1 MKEIK
6 NTSAIAKYSIV
17 LMLFENGIG
26 SLLHSFKIPLA
37 GHLLSINQIGILS
50 RITYETKDAD
60 APLLISF
67 NTSLL
72 KSLGPA
78 GKKLTPML
86 AILSQGIL
94 FSLPLYLIGVNI
106 ISIFFGILFAS
117 IWAFLQPLILTYLF
131 FGHKIIEV
139 AEKIINEGK
148 KIFPNLESNLITIV
162 LVLITLKL
170 IIAYIYSYFLMKMS
184 NEEFEKLNI
193 KLSKNHENKKNKSN
207 ENLVLSALKEL
218 FKPLFIISL
227 LVTALFTYYLESNW
241 VGVLW
246 TIMRPIAIGFIIFYI
261 IKLVPMDNL
270 VLKLKKLGLIKF
282 SESLEKTLNYF
293 K

>member
-26 SLLHSFKIPLA
+26 SILHSFKIPMA
-37 GHLLSINQIGILS
+37 GHLLSINQIGILA
-50 RITYETKDAD
+50 RIANETKDAD

-94 FSLPLYLIGVNI
+94 FSLPLYILGINI
-106 ISIFFGILFAS
+106 ISMIIGILLAS
-117 IWAFLQPLILTYLF
+117 VWAFLQPLILTYLF
-131 FGHKIIEV
+131 FGQKIIEV
-139 AEKIINEGK
+139 VEKIISEGK
-148 KIFPNLESNLITIV
+148 KIFPHLESNLMTII

-170 IIAYIYSYFLMKMS
+170 IIAFFYSYFLMKMS
-184 NEEFEKLNI
+184 SEEFEKLNT
-193 KLSKNHENKKNKSN
+193 KLSKLYENRKNNSN
-207 ENLVLSALKEL
+207 ESLAISALKEL
-218 FKPLFIISL
+218 FKPLFIVSL
-227 LVTALFTYYLESNW
+227 LVTAIFTYYLESNW
-241 VGVLW
+241 AGVLW
-246 TIMRPIAIGFIIFYI
+246 TLMRPIAVGFIIFYI

-270 VLKLKKLGLIKF
+270 VIKLKNLGLIKF